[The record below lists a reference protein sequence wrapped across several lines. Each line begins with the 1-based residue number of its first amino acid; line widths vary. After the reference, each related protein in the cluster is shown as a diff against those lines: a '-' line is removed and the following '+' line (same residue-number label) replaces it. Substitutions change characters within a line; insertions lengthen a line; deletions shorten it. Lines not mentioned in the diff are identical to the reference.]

1 MSREI
6 CGECGDEVREV
17 TCCTS
22 FQNRMDDFAP
32 VMVEPLPDPAV
43 ALAEALGEE
52 NARLSATIERVR
64 DVLDRSGRS
73 EDASTL
79 VFLVMEALEGEQQ

>member
-43 ALAEALGEE
+43 ALAEALGKE
-52 NARLSATIERVR
+52 NAQLRATIERVR
-64 DVLDRSGRS
+64 AALDNNYG
-73 EDASTL
+73 DNA
-79 VFLVMEALEGEQQ
+79 VAAAYEALGD